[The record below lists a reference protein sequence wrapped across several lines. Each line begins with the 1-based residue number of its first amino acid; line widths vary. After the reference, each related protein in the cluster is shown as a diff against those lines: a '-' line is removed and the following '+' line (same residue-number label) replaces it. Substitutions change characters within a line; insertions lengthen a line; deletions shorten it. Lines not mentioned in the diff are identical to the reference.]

1 MIEEVNNSSIFF
13 LYSFLKLG
21 EYFLKLIFLIPS
33 STIRSTTK
41 KTIKSV
47 VGGQERLDVL
57 SRCLLNLSRWNN
69 RINGEFQ
76 LLVYMSH
83 EQEQKVLSIPISD
96 KFDTLQNE
104 IDSTYMMLDVLS
116 SPKEY
121 NAEYRVIRFN
131 KLLDNLTRD
140 SSIFYLTSEGLS
152 FDKQKVLIQNNL
164 SLCFILGSQHDL
176 SDEQEKALCDIKYI
190 PISLGEKDYLASHVI
205 TIVCNH
211 LSHLDDN

>member
-1 MIEEVNNSSIFF
+1 M
-13 LYSFLKLG
+13 
-21 EYFLKLIFLIPS
+21 KLIFLIPS

-104 IDSTYMMLDVLS
+104 IDSTYMML
-116 SPKEY
+116 
-121 NAEYRVIRFN
+121 VI
-131 KLLDNLTRD
+131 L
-140 SSIFYLTSEGLS
+140 
-152 FDKQKVLIQNNL
+152 
-164 SLCFILGSQHDL
+164 
-176 SDEQEKALCDIKYI
+176 
-190 PISLGEKDYLASHVI
+190 
-205 TIVCNH
+205 
-211 LSHLDDN
+211 

>member
-1 MIEEVNNSSIFF
+1 M
-13 LYSFLKLG
+13 
-21 EYFLKLIFLIPS
+21 KLIFLISS

-57 SRCLLNLSRWNN
+57 SRCLLNLSRWNS
-69 RINGEFQ
+69 RINWEIQ

-104 IDSTYMMLDVLS
+104 IDSTYMILDVLS

-121 NAEYRVIRFN
+121 KAEYRVISFK
-131 KLLDNLTRD
+131 KLLDNLIND
-140 SSIFYLTSEGLS
+140 SSIFYLTPEGLS
-152 FDKQKVLIQNNL
+152 IDKQKVLAQKDL
-164 SLCFILGSQHDL
+164 SLCFVLGSQHDL
-176 SDEQEKALCDIKYI
+176 SDEQEKAMFDIRYI
-190 PISLGEKDYLASHVI
+190 PLSLGEKDYLASHVI

-211 LSHLDDN
+211 LSHLDNN